1 MAFLQHCLN
10 GALVAHYVVDGPLRI
25 GRSTEN
31 DIVLEDGTVSSL
43 HAEIMLTDEAQ
54 FAFKD
59 LGSTNG
65 VSLEG
70 KKCASGILAEGQW
83 LTVGL
88 HEFTRVEHLPAGM
101 EQTLKI
107 KKSWIPGV
115 YYTTEK

>member
-10 GALVAHYVVDGPLRI
+10 GALVAHYVVDPALRL
-25 GRSTEN
+25 GRAADN
-31 DIVLEDGTVSSL
+31 DIVLEDGTVSGH
-43 HAEIMLTDEAQ
+43 HAEIHLGEQGQ
-54 FAFKD
+54 FLFKD

-65 VSLEG
+65 VSLDG
-70 KKCASGILAEGQW
+70 KKLAQGQLDEGQW

-88 HEFTRVEHLPAGM
+88 HEFTRIEQLPAGM

-115 YYTTEK
+115 YYTAEK

>member
-25 GRSTEN
+25 GRSGQN
-31 DIVLEDGTVSSL
+31 DIVLEDGTVSSQ
-43 HAEIMLTDEAQ
+43 HAEIQLNEQGQ

-65 VSLEG
+65 LNLDG
-70 KKCASGILAEGQW
+70 KKCTDGVLLVGQW

-88 HEFTRVEHLPAGM
+88 HEFTRVEQLPAGM

-115 YYTTEK
+115 YYTAEK